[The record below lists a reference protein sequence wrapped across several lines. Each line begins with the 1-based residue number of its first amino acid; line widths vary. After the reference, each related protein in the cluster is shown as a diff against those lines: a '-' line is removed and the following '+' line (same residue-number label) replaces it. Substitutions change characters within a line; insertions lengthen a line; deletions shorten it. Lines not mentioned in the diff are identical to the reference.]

1 MFVFLAMEYS
11 GEEKKDGLARWV
23 NSAPGVELL
32 VVCRSN
38 GSKVWPSLGNARQG
52 LVEVLF

>member
-1 MFVFLAMEYS
+1 MFLAMEYS